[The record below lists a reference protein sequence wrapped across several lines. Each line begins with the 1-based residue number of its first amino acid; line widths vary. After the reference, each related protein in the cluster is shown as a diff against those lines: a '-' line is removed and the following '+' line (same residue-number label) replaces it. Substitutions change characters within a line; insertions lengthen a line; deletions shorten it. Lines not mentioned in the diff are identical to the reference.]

1 MTKINSSLHSSRRK
15 SRKAHFGAPSSVRRT
30 IMSAPLSKELREKHN
45 VRSIPIRKDDVVI
58 ITRGAN
64 KGREGKVT
72 SVYRLKYV
80 IHIERVS
87 REKSNGQAVPIG
99 VHPSKVQVIKL
110 KLDKDRESILD
121 RVGKGRELRAKNKE
135 KATA

>member
-1 MTKINSSLHSSRRK
+1 MTKINTSLSSSRRK

-45 VRSIPIRKDDVVI
+45 VRAIPIRKDDEVL
-58 ITRGAN
+58 ITRGTN

-80 IHIERVS
+80 IHVERVT
-87 REKSNGQAVPIG
+87 RDKTNGQSVPIG
-99 VHPSKVQVIKL
+99 IAPSKVVVTKL
-110 KLDKDRESILD
+110 KLDKDRENILE
-121 RVGKGRELRAKNKE
+121 RIAKGRELNKS
-135 KATA
+135 KKDSK